1 MIYRK
6 KYLAL
11 FFIAPGFLFLLVFVC
26 YPFLMNIYN
35 SFFEIDVLGAPIGK
49 WNNFENYKML
59 FTDPDMITSIKN
71 TFLLMVLVILFQGGI
86 ALLLALLVDFICKGA
101 QLYRVIFF
109 FPMVISAA
117 ALGLIFNLLYLYP
130 DGPLNAIITSLGFD
144 PIIWKGEGNAFA
156 AIAIPTIW
164 SNVGFYFVIYVMGI
178 NNIPSDIM
186 EAAQIDGAVGIKKIR
201 YLTLPLLYNVLTT
214 TLILMITGALR
225 VFDMAWILLPNGQP
239 GGSTYL
245 TGTYMYQMTFINRNV
260 DYGATIAV
268 FIVILGILFSQL
280 TNKIF
285 KPKDY

>member
-6 KYLAL
+6 KHLVLY
-11 FFIAPGFLFLLVFVC
+11 FIVPAFLFLFVFVC
-26 YPFLMNIYN
+26 YPFVMNIYN
-35 SFFEIDVLGAPIGK
+35 SFFEIDMLGAKNGE
-49 WNNFENYKML
+49 WNNFENYKRL
-59 FTDPDMITSIKN
+59 FVDSDMITSIKN
-71 TFLLMVLVILFQGGI
+71 TFMLMFLVILFQGGI
-86 ALLLALLVDFICKGA
+86 ALLLALLVDYIHKGT
-101 QLYRVIFF
+101 QLYRVVFF
-109 FPMVISAA
+109 FPMVISSA

-130 DGPLNAIITSLGFD
+130 DGPLNTIITSLGFD
-144 PIIWKGEGNAFA
+144 PVIWKGEGNAFA

-178 NNIPSDIM
+178 NNIPSDII
-186 EAAQIDGAVGIKKIR
+186 EAAQLDGAVGFKKVR
-201 YLTLPLLYNVLTT
+201 YITFPLLYNVLTT
-214 TLILMITGALR
+214 TLVLMISGALR

-268 FIVILGILFSQL
+268 FIVVLGVLFSQL
-280 TNKIF
+280 MNKLL